1 MCICT
6 QGVDTLQLELHVVVS
21 HIKCVL
27 DGTCSSARRASA
39 PNRSAFSPALT
50 LSLFCS
56 CFKTLVRQFNCT

>member
-39 PNRSAFSPALT
+39 PNRSAFSQ
-50 LSLFCS
+50 S
-56 CFKTLVRQFNCT
+56 